1 MIMYVL
7 GIEIVVANNLSRG
20 GTTAGRFVVSCE
32 LPDQT
37 LILENQTPTHD
48 LSLLRIIYIH
58 TYIRKLSSRF
68 HCVCVCVV
76 CVRARVCACEY
87 MFSSHEPIGLNQNQ

>member
-20 GTTAGRFVVSCE
+20 GTTAGRFVISCE

-37 LILENQTPTHD
+37 LILENQTLTHD
-48 LSLLRIIYIH
+48 LSLLGIIYIH
-58 TYIRKLSSRF
+58 TYIRKLSNRF
-68 HCVCVCVV
+68 HCVCVRG
-76 CVRARVCACEY
+76 VRACARMCV
-87 MFSSHEPIGLNQNQ
+87 